1 MPEIIPVSST
11 DKSALPE
18 YLSVYSCNSE
28 PQLLHYYEPEPGLFI
43 AESPK
48 VIERAL
54 SGGYEPVSFLMY
66 NEHID
71 GEGAG
76 LLSCAGDAPVYAG
89 DEEEIVGIIGFK
101 LIRGPLCAM
110 RRRPL
115 PSPEE
120 IVVGRKRI
128 AVLENVT
135 NPTNIGAVFRSAA
148 ALGMEAVLLTDNCCD
163 PLYRRSSRVSMGT
176 VFQVPWTYTGTAGAE
191 PDRLRKLGFSSAAMA
206 LIRDSIGIDDPR
218 LRNEERLAVI
228 LGNEGYGLTEETISR
243 SDYTVYIPMFN
254 DVDSLNVAASSAVAF
269 WQLGKQN
276 MK

>member
-1 MPEIIPVSST
+1 MSEIIPVSST
-11 DKSALPE
+11 VRSGLPE
-18 YLSVYSCNSE
+18 ELGIYSCNSE
-28 PQLLHYYEPEPGLFI
+28 PQLLHYYEPAPGLFI

-54 SGGYEPVSFLMY
+54 SAGYEPLSFLMY
-66 NEHID
+66 NEHIS
-71 GEGAG
+71 GEGAD
-76 LLSCAGDAPVYAG
+76 LIENAGNIPVYVG
-89 DEEEIVGIIGFK
+89 SEKEIVDLIGFK

-115 PSPEE
+115 PSPEA
-120 IVVGRKRI
+120 IINGKKRI

-176 VFQVPWTYTGTAGAE
+176 VFQVPWTYTGTASAE
-191 PDRLRKLGFSSAAMA
+191 PDMMKSLGFSSAAMA
-206 LIRDSIGIDDPR
+206 LIKDSVGIDDER
-218 LRNEERLAVI
+218 LANEDRLAVI
-228 LGNEGYGLTEETISR
+228 LGNEGYGLTDETIR
-243 SDYTVYIPMFN
+243 NSDYTVYIPMFN

-269 WQLGKQN
+269 WQLGKRN
-276 MK
+276 IK